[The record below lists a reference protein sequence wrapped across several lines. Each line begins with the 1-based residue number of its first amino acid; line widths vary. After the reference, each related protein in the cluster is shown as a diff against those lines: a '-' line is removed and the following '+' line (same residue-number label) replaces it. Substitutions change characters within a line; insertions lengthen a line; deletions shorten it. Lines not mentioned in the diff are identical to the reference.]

1 MNKTNRELDSATDNQ
16 VEIKYQIWPS
26 KFNTINYKVIDSIQ
40 LIELLK
46 QNANNELYIKMR
58 NHYKMFIETGDEQEK
73 ILYDRIKDKL
83 NYLTFP
89 VMLHPKRKTD
99 CIRKFN
105 NLLILDVDYKDNTI
119 LLEDVNK
126 LKHQISED
134 ENVYMLFISPNG
146 YGLKIIVLLKSPD
159 EINNISKELR
169 ANDIIESE
177 RVYDIEKL
185 KVYYSY
191 AFNQVKRH
199 FEEKFNIVV
208 DKAASSI
215 QGGTYLSADETPYF
229 NPNSSL
235 FNLSNID
242 LELLFKVNKPK
253 INKELYD
260 YQTSNYEILGEIE
273 MYVEKYCDSRHNKT
287 MRITLQATY
296 YGIPENEIVDY
307 CYSSFGAVD
316 HTLDEIKRT
325 VRDFYEKPYLG
336 NQFIIRELYLKSC

>member
-1 MNKTNRELDSATDNQ
+1 MKMEEMTSASTKNQLNR
-16 VEIKYQIWPS
+16 KYQIWPS
-26 KFNTINYKVIDSIQ
+26 KFNTRNYNVIDSKQ
-40 LIELLK
+40 LVELLK

-105 NLLILDVDYKDNTI
+105 NLLILDVDFQDNPI
-119 LLEDVNK
+119 LLNDVHK
-126 LKHQISED
+126 LKLQISEE
-134 ENVYMLFISPNG
+134 ENVYMSFLSPNG
-146 YGLKIIVLLKSPD
+146 CGFKIIVQLDSPD

-177 RVYDIEKL
+177 RVYNIEKL

-191 AFNQVKRH
+191 AFNQVKNY

-215 QGGTYLSADETPYF
+215 LGGTYVSADEAPYF

-273 MYVEKYCDSRHNKT
+273 IYIEKYYDSRHSKT
-287 MRITLQATY
+287 MYITLQATY

-307 CYSSFGAVD
+307 CYSSFGAYD

-325 VRDFYEKPYLG
+325 VRDFYGKPYLG